1 VGAAAGA
8 WLAGVAVAVAVEP
21 QGWGTGHAALAA
33 AQMYWLVRLPELT
46 LIAAPAI
53 MTWLIWTEPPA
64 AYAAAVAALAY
75 GWAAARH
82 RIDVRRRQR
91 LLAANAAQGVRL
103 ALPQPVPPLRRGAV
117 RIGAGVALAVPA
129 IWYPP
134 LGAVALTLAAEGTA
148 AFYRAARLRRGPVP
162 VLRALA
168 QEDEDGRLWV
178 YAADDT
184 AGRRPL
190 FSCPVSP
197 EADQDPESEGTDG
210 TSLRRAVLFGAPY
223 ERAELLLLRADRD
236 DGPLVDRAA
245 GPVRPVRSA

>member
-8 WLAGVAVAVAVEP
+8 WLAGVAVALAVEP

-129 IWYPP
+129 IW
-134 LGAVALTLAAEGTA
+134 G
-148 AFYRAARLRRGPVP
+148 RAASPPPPRDASCTRLQPPVSGASTW
-162 VLRALA
+162 RWQSSATCA
-168 QEDEDGRLWV
+168 TE
-178 YAADDT
+178 AAAPPGSPPAPPPCGT
-184 AGRRPL
+184 SCRRP
-190 FSCPVSP
+190 
-197 EADQDPESEGTDG
+197 
-210 TSLRRAVLFGAPY
+210 
-223 ERAELLLLRADRD
+223 
-236 DGPLVDRAA
+236 
-245 GPVRPVRSA
+245 